1 MPVVLFALPRLRETV
16 SQRSK
21 KDGKMTGDLTV
32 RRIEAGDETEWRRL
46 WTAYLEFYETSAPED
61 VYRTTFERI
70 LGEGEFEPNGFI
82 ALVDNRP
89 VGLVHYIQHR
99 TCWSQ
104 KNNCYLQDLYADPE
118 IRGKGVG
125 RALIEAVYAE
135 ADRLDLANVYWLT
148 QEHNETARKL
158 YDRIARNTKFIRYM
172 R

>member
-1 MPVVLFALPRLRETV
+1 MARADVTI
-16 SQRSK
+16 
-21 KDGKMTGDLTV
+21 
-32 RRIEAGDETEWRRL
+32 RRIEAGDEAEWRRL
-46 WTAYLEFYETSAPED
+46 WTAYLEFYETSVSED
-61 VYRTTFERI
+61 VYRTTFERL

-82 ALVDNRP
+82 ASVDGAP
-89 VGLVHYIQHR
+89 AGLVHYIQHR

-104 KNNCYLQDLYADPE
+104 KNNCYLQDLYADPHM
-118 IRGKGVG
+118 RGSGVG

-148 QEHNETARKL
+148 QEHNATARKL